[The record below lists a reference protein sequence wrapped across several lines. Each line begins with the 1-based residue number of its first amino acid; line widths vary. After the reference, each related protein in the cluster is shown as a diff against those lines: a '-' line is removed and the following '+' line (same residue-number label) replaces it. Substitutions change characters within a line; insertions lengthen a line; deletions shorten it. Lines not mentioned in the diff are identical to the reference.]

1 VLDIVR
7 RVAIRK
13 LDFDE
18 EQEAT
23 CPSCSSPGVAT
34 GTYDVE
40 WTGERDRASA
50 PVGAVWFTADSFE
63 CPTCRLHLDRPAEL
77 AAAKMEQRWE
87 VENVDP
93 YDLDSPID

>member
-1 VLDIVR
+1 MKLAAAGADFTRQYGAVPPEVLDIVR

-13 LDFDE
+13 LDLDE

-34 GTYDVE
+34 GAYDVE

-63 CPTCRLHLDRPAEL
+63 CPTCRLHL
-77 AAAKMEQRWE
+77 EQYQE
-87 VENVDP
+87 QG
-93 YDLDSPID
+93 